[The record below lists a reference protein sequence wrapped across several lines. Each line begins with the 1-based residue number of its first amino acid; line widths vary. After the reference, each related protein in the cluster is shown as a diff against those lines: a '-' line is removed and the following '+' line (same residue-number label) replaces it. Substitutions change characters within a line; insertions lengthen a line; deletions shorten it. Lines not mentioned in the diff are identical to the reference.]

1 MVPQPFRNGVSF
13 IAIDTCILL
22 GYVLISHFSSFGV
35 VITDI
40 FLLFLTHTEAK
51 IFPIFS
57 ATYVMIEV
65 ALFDA
70 MINMGLYELH

>member
-1 MVPQPFRNGVSF
+1 M
-13 IAIDTCILL
+13 
-22 GYVLISHFSSFGV
+22 LISHFSSFRV
-35 VITDI
+35 VITDT
-40 FLLFLTHTEAK
+40 FLSFLTHTETR

-70 MINMGLYELH
+70 IINMGLYELH